1 MERRNHW
8 DAFLYDQHHSFVSE
22 YGRDLVEL
30 LNPMQGE
37 RILDVGCGTGDL
49 MSTLDQ
55 LDVTLL
61 GVDQSESMIVKAKE
75 KYPEL
80 NFEVRD
86 VLDLGYKEEFDAVFS
101 NATLHWVKEPKK
113 ALEKM
118 FESLK
123 GGGRFVAEFGGAGN
137 VELILNE
144 FRNQCNRQGYPVTSE
159 SLPWYFPS
167 IGEYTSLMEEV
178 GFKVTYAVHFS
189 RPTVLDGEEGLR
201 NWLRMFMP
209 DFLRS
214 LPGDV
219 EMKVLANVETSL
231 RSILYK
237 DQQWEADYK
246 RIRVMAI
253 KGIE

>member
-8 DAFLYDQHHSFVSE
+8 DANLYDQHHSFVSE
-22 YGRDLVEL
+22 YGQGLVEL

-49 MSTLDQ
+49 MSTLGR
-55 LDVTLL
+55 LGVSVL

-75 KYPEL
+75 KYPQL

-86 VLDLGYKEEFDAVFS
+86 VLELGFKEEFDAVFS
-101 NATLHWVKEPKK
+101 NATLHWVKEPMV

-123 GGGRFVAEFGGAGN
+123 VGGRFVAEFGGAGN

-144 FRNQCNRQGYPVTSE
+144 FRNQCEKEGYPVKRE
-159 SLPWYFPS
+159 LLPWYFPS
-167 IGEYTSLMEEV
+167 IGEYTSLMEKV

-189 RPTVLDGEEGLR
+189 RPTALYGEEGLR

-214 LPGDV
+214 LPNEV
-219 EMKVLANVETSL
+219 ETKVLENVENSL

-237 DQQWEADYK
+237 NQQWEADYK

-253 KGIE
+253 K

>member
-1 MERRNHW
+1 MESRKHW
-8 DAFLYDQHHSFVSE
+8 DANLYDQHHSFVSE
-22 YGRDLVEL
+22 YGKGLVEL

-49 MSTLDQ
+49 MSTLGR
-55 LDVTLL
+55 LGVSVL
-61 GVDQSESMIVKAKE
+61 GVDQSEPMIVKAKE
-75 KYPEL
+75 KYPQL

-86 VLDLGYKEEFDAVFS
+86 VLELGFREEFDAVFS
-101 NATLHWVKEPKK
+101 NATLHWVKESMV

-123 GGGRFVAEFGGAGN
+123 VGGRFVAEFGGSGN

-144 FRNQCNRQGYPVTSE
+144 FRNQCEKEGYPVTSE

-167 IGEYTSLMEEV
+167 IGEYTSLMEKV

-189 RPTVLDGEEGLR
+189 RPTALDGEEGLR

-214 LPGDV
+214 LPDDV
-219 EMKVLANVETSL
+219 ETKVLENVENSL

-237 DQQWEADYK
+237 NQQWEADYK

-253 KGIE
+253 K

>member
-8 DAFLYDQHHSFVSE
+8 DANLYDQHHSFVSE
-22 YGRDLVEL
+22 YGQGLVEL
-30 LNPMQGE
+30 LKPMQGE

-49 MSTLDQ
+49 MNTFGRLGVS
-55 LDVTLL
+55 VL
-61 GVDQSESMIVKAKE
+61 GVDQSEPMIVKAKE
-75 KYPEL
+75 KYPQL

-86 VLDLGYKEEFDAVFS
+86 VLELGFKEEFDAVFS
-101 NATLHWVKEPKK
+101 NATLHWVKEPMA

-123 GGGRFVAEFGGAGN
+123 VGGRFVAEFGGVGN

-144 FRNQCNRQGYPVTSE
+144 FRNQCEKEGYPVTSE

-167 IGEYTSLMEEV
+167 IGEYTSLMEKV

-189 RPTVLDGEEGLR
+189 RPTALDGEEGLR

-209 DFLRS
+209 NFLAS
-214 LPGDV
+214 LPDDV
-219 EMKVLANVETSL
+219 ETKVLENVENSL

-237 DQQWEADYK
+237 NQQWEADYK

-253 KGIE
+253 K

>member
-8 DAFLYDQHHSFVSE
+8 DANLYDKHHSFVSE
-22 YGRDLVEL
+22 YGQDLVEL
-30 LNPMQGE
+30 LNPIQDE

-49 MSTLDQ
+49 MSILDR
-55 LDVTLL
+55 LGVSVL
-61 GVDQSESMIVKAKE
+61 GVDQSEPMIVKAKE
-75 KYPEL
+75 KYPQL

-86 VLDLGYKEEFDAVFS
+86 VLELGFKEEFDAVFS
-101 NATLHWVKEPKK
+101 NATLHWVKEPMV

-123 GGGRFVAEFGGAGN
+123 AGGRFVAEFGGAGN

-144 FRNQCNRQGYPVTSE
+144 FRNQCEKEGYPVTSE

-167 IGEYTSLMEEV
+167 IGEYTSLMEKV

-189 RPTVLDGEEGLR
+189 RPTALDGEEGLR
-201 NWLRMFMP
+201 NWIRMFMS

-214 LPGDV
+214 LPDEV
-219 EMKVLANVETSL
+219 EMKVLENVENSL

-237 DQQWEADYK
+237 NQQWEADYK
-246 RIRVMAI
+246 RIRVMAF
-253 KGIE
+253 K

>member
-8 DAFLYDQHHSFVSE
+8 DANLYDKHHSFVSE
-22 YGRDLVEL
+22 YGQDLVEL
-30 LNPMQGE
+30 LNPMQDE

-49 MSTLDQ
+49 MSILDR
-55 LDVTLL
+55 LGVSVL
-61 GVDQSESMIVKAKE
+61 GVDQSEPMIVKAKE
-75 KYPEL
+75 KYPQL

-86 VLDLGYKEEFDAVFS
+86 VLELGFKEEFDAVFS
-101 NATLHWVKEPKK
+101 NATLHWVKEPMV

-123 GGGRFVAEFGGAGN
+123 AGGRFVAEFGGAGN

-144 FRNQCNRQGYPVTSE
+144 FRNQCEKEGYPVTSE

-167 IGEYTSLMEEV
+167 IGEYTSLMEKV

-189 RPTVLDGEEGLR
+189 RPTALDGEEGLR
-201 NWLRMFMP
+201 NWIRMFMS

-214 LPGDV
+214 LPDEV
-219 EMKVLANVETSL
+219 EMKVLENVENSL

-237 DQQWEADYK
+237 NQQWEADYK
-246 RIRVMAI
+246 RIRVMAF
-253 KGIE
+253 K

>member
-8 DAFLYDQHHSFVSE
+8 DAHLYDQHHSFVSE
-22 YGRDLVEL
+22 YGQDLVKL
-30 LNPMQGE
+30 LNPTSGE

-49 MSTLDQ
+49 MNSLVH
-55 LDVTLL
+55 LGVSVL
-61 GVDQSESMIVKAKE
+61 GVDLSEAMIVKAKE

-80 NFEVRD
+80 NFAVRD
-86 VLDLGYKEEFDAVFS
+86 VLELGFQEEFDAVFS
-101 NATLHWVKEPKK
+101 NATLHWVKEPMV

-118 FESLK
+118 FDSLK
-123 GGGRFVAEFGGAGN
+123 AGGRFVAEFGGAGN
-137 VELILNE
+137 VELILSE
-144 FRNQCNRQGYPVTSE
+144 FRNQCKQEGYPVTSE

-167 IGEYTSLMEEV
+167 IGQYTSLMEDV
-178 GFKVTYAVHFS
+178 GFKVTYAIHFS
-189 RPTVLDGEEGLR
+189 RPTALDGEEGLR

-209 DFLRS
+209 DFLHL
-214 LPGDV
+214 LPDDV
-219 EMKVLANVETSL
+219 EMRVLANVENSL

-253 KGIE
+253 KE

>member
-8 DAFLYDQHHSFVSE
+8 DAHLYDQHHSFVSE
-22 YGRDLVEL
+22 YGQDLVNL
-30 LNPMQGE
+30 LNPMPGE

-49 MSTLDQ
+49 MSTLGR
-55 LDVTLL
+55 LGVSVL
-61 GVDQSESMIVKAKE
+61 GVDQSEAMIVKSKE

-86 VLDLGYKEEFDAVFS
+86 VLELGFKEEFDAVFS
-101 NATLHWVKEPKK
+101 NATLHWVKEPML

-118 FESLK
+118 FDSIK
-123 GGGRFVAEFGGAGN
+123 VGGRFVAEFGGAGN
-137 VELILNE
+137 VELILSE
-144 FRNQCNRQGYPVTSE
+144 FRNQCKLEGYPVTSE
-159 SLPWYFPS
+159 LLPWYFPS
-167 IGEYTSLMEEV
+167 IGQYTSLMEDV

-189 RPTVLDGEEGLR
+189 RPTALDGEEGLR

-209 DFLRS
+209 DFLQT
-214 LPGDV
+214 LPDDV
-219 EMKVLANVETSL
+219 EMRVLTNVENSL

-237 DQQWEADYK
+237 DQHWEADYK

-253 KGIE
+253 KE